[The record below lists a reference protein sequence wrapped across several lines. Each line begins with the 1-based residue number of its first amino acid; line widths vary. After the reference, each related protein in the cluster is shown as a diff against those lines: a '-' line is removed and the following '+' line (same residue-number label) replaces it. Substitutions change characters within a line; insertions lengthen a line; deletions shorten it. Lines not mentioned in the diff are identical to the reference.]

1 MLTERRAEEYVRQS
15 DLRVP
20 APLKPA
26 SLNWR
31 CRTLSANAW
40 GYHPANPVPGR
51 LIRTDTNEHG
61 IETICVQAERIVL
74 VRFEITLL
82 FRSMK

>member
-26 SLNWR
+26 SRNR
-31 CRTLSANAW
+31 RYSE
-40 GYHPANPVPGR
+40 PVCECLGLPPR
-51 LIRTDTNEHG
+51 
-61 IETICVQAERIVL
+61 
-74 VRFEITLL
+74 
-82 FRSMK
+82 